1 MGGLVAYRLNLHL
14 FKRSISVLEQKSYR
28 IADWLFN
35 NTFIDALLKTSG
47 AYDAYPLSGHVNQ
60 FESPF
65 CIQFNDESHTFL

>member
-1 MGGLVAYRLNLHL
+1 MASVNNDDEFKMGSKIIGGLVAYRLNLQL

-47 AYDAYPLSGHVNQ
+47 AYDAYP
-60 FESPF
+60 
-65 CIQFNDESHTFL
+65 

>member
-1 MGGLVAYRLNLHL
+1 MAYRLNLQL

-47 AYDAYPLSGHVNQ
+47 ASGHVNQ